1 MISKMF
7 QISGTATV
15 NAEIVR
21 LLLPICDNPNV
32 TDPDGLTPI
41 QAAVYLGHSEV
52 VRILAQYWI
61 SDSPNAPNHLGWIPI
76 QTAAKKDMPKLL
88 GFWLFYVKSQMIQIQ
103 MELPPLSMQE
113 KMVLKKL
120 KQS

>member
-1 MISKMF
+1 MVRLLTTKNSIKV
-7 QISGTATV
+7 V

-61 SDSPNAPNHLGWIPI
+61 SNSPNAPDHLGWIPI

-103 MELPPLSMQE
+103 ME
-113 KMVLKKL
+113 
-120 KQS
+120 